1 MTDWPVIWLG
11 VIAISVA
18 LMALIQVVVLIA
30 IARLALQAV
39 RGVRELRSEI
49 RPLIEKVNQVADD
62 ARAISGMA
70 VMQVERLE
78 EMLGLDGRAVRR
90 DPGGHSQRRHRP
102 LAAGVGDHRRDQSH
116 FLGLRAE
123 IRRFPPPP
131 RRRRRAVRGMNGG
144 PPLTSHAAGW

>member
-1 MTDWPVIWLG
+1 VTDWPVIWLG
-11 VIAISVA
+11 VIAVSVA

-70 VMQVERLE
+70 ALQAVRLE
-78 EMLGLDGRAVRR
+78 EMLASAAARFDETMGAIHSVVTGPLRQGSAVVAAIKAIFSAFGRKSDGSRHHR
-90 DPGGHSQRRHRP
+90 DDEDA
-102 LAAGVGDHRRDQSH
+102 LFVG
-116 FLGLRAE
+116 
-123 IRRFPPPP
+123 
-131 RRRRRAVRGMNGG
+131 
-144 PPLTSHAAGW
+144 